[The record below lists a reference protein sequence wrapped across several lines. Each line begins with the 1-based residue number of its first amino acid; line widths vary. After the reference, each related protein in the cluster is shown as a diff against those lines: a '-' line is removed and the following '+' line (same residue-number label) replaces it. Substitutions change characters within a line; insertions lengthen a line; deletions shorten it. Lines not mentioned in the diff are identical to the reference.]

1 MLKIY
6 FPLSHFKSMYC
17 LLHFER
23 NGNVETTESCFHP
36 KGVPRWEFGRWRSVG
51 GMWEHQPLFKFFFC
65 PRVWA
70 SDAPSVVLSVSS
82 LQHSSTLTSNSA
94 EQAATMHTHC
104 LLHSRPHSSLNSL
117 PSGHRLL
124 RRWRQYLMSL
134 HVPLAITTGF
144 THDLCQQMPA

>member
-1 MLKIY
+1 MSKPRKAASTQRECQGGSLADGD
-6 FPLSHFKSMYC
+6 LSGACGSTSLC
-17 LLHFER
+17 L
-23 NGNVETTESCFHP
+23 NS
-36 KGVPRWEFGRWRSVG
+36 
-51 GMWEHQPLFKFFFC
+51 FFC

-124 RRWRQYLMSL
+124 RRWRQCLMSL